1 LTQQPKQVDIA
12 PRGDTTARLEE
23 AICALTE
30 LEVLRLCKKARFMV
44 AGLSDDD
51 VMLLFNEAIART
63 LEGTRQWPS
72 GVPFDAFIFG
82 AMKSIAHGH
91 RHSSQAVNEIS
102 ECDLTAADDEGSEEY
117 FARLQGAKGVD
128 ETLIEK
134 AEAAALEA
142 NLDELKLHFA
152 GDDHVELV
160 LAALED
166 GTPRRILV
174 EEFGMSITEYESA
187 RKKLRRGADVIFRG
201 RRTK

>member
-1 LTQQPKQVDIA
+1 MTRQPKQVDIA
-12 PRGDTTARLEE
+12 QRGDTTTRLEE

-30 LEVLRLCKKARFMV
+30 LDVLRLCKKTRFMV

-51 VMLLFNEAIART
+51 VMWLFNEAIARA
-63 LEGTRQWPS
+63 LAGTRQWPS
-72 GVPFDAFIFG
+72 DVAFDAFIFG

-91 RHSSQAVNEIS
+91 RHSLQAVKEIS
-102 ECDLTAADDEGSEEY
+102 ECDLTSPDDEGSEEY
-117 FARLQGAKGVD
+117 FARFQGAKGVD

-134 AEAAALEA
+134 AEAAVLEA
-142 NLDELKLHFA
+142 NLDELKLYFA